1 MYFIVKLQV
10 KFKVNQQNKDKSMKT
25 RTKRESITTIGIRV
39 TASELAQIELI
50 KKKRRISSYS
60 HTMRVLI
67 AEEAEKLSLASKLDG
82 VVH

>member
-1 MYFIVKLQV
+1 
-10 KFKVNQQNKDKSMKT
+10 MKT

-67 AEEAEKLSLASKLDG
+67 AEEAEKLSLASKLDS

>member
-1 MYFIVKLQV
+1 
-10 KFKVNQQNKDKSMKT
+10 MKT

>member
-1 MYFIVKLQV
+1 
-10 KFKVNQQNKDKSMKT
+10 MKT

-50 KKKRRISSYS
+50 KKKRRTSNYS